1 MTHGGPQSLF
11 PINLRCEG
19 DDTETRG
26 VCLSFITGVGGA
38 QNSNITRLCS
48 INVVL

>member
-26 VCLSFITGVGGA
+26 VCLSFITGGGGHKIPILLGFVA
-38 QNSNITRLCS
+38 LM
-48 INVVL
+48 